1 MDIAGWPDVSPA
13 KCTRPRLPP
22 SFLPRPRLTRVLDR
36 AAPGQVVVVC
46 APAGFGKT
54 QLLADWL
61 ADRAG
66 AWVTLDADDDTD
78 DRFWAGLLAALDGVP
93 GADRTF
99 STPSTLPRPAAPSRD
114 PAFVA
119 SVVDALAA
127 AGPITLVL
135 DDVHTVSAPEPLHGL
150 AALVRYR
157 PANLLLVLA
166 TRSDATL
173 RLDRLRLGEEVVD
186 LRAGDLAFT
195 RDETSALLAASGVP
209 MSPDRLDLLCAQTE
223 GWAAALAFATRSLG
237 RSTDPDGLVR
247 DLAVHPHL
255 ADYLTG
261 EILARMAA
269 DVADVLTA
277 VSVCD
282 EVTAPLAAVLAERA
296 DAGDVLADL
305 ERTTALVTGSG
316 AARGAFRI
324 HPLLRAQLRADLRRR
339 RPDRF
344 AALHGRVARER
355 QEQGDVVGAL
365 HHAALA
371 DDAGLLGELL
381 DVHGPGL
388 ASSGHHAAVLAALD
402 TLPVAGV
409 SARPRLL
416 LVAAFAH
423 AEVGR
428 RAVAHRLLTRADT
441 VWPADPD
448 PGLAALRARAR
459 TRLGR
464 LGRGDPPD
472 PRAEP
477 GAGTAVVDVLLRV
490 DSALAAGRWDEAES
504 LARAAGAQ
512 AARQGNSYLEARA
525 VVTLGVVL
533 SLRGDVIGSVALAR
547 RAAEIAPADRWRGT
561 VGDGYACFLQGYG
574 ALLRFRPE
582 ECLRWVAEV
591 DRVTAV
597 QPAPREPA
605 GAVSVLGVLRAAA
618 RFDLGE
624 HRAGLV
630 ALTAA
635 RADVDGDHPFGRPML
650 AFAAVA
656 EHGAAA
662 ALGMRAHAR
671 AVAEWAH
678 ARLGGTGDVLA
689 MQAWGP
695 AAIGRDDAARE
706 RLRPVL
712 DGSVPCAVP
721 WMRTE
726 AELLDGVLAL
736 RAGNGALARRAVA
749 RAVADAASTGVLR
762 PLVTAPPDIGAL
774 LGEPAHSPDR
784 AELLREVRAL
794 RATRDRTLPGTP
806 LTDRERDVLE
816 LLPTVLSLEEIADTL
831 AVSLNTVRS
840 HVRSLHGKLGVS
852 SRAEAVQAAAR
863 SGLLD
868 VP

>member
-1 MDIAGWPDVSPA
+1 MDIAGWPVVSPA
-13 KCTRPRLPP
+13 KCTRPRVSA

-66 AWVTLDADDDTD
+66 AWVTLDADDDVD
-78 DRFWAGLLAALDGVP
+78 GRFWAALLAALDGVP
-93 GADRTF
+93 GADRT
-99 STPSTLPRPAAPSRD
+99 PWALPRPATPSRD

-135 DDVHTVSAPEPLHGL
+135 DDVHAVSAPDPLHGL

-209 MSPDRLDLLCAQTE
+209 VSPDRLDLLCAQTE
-223 GWAAALAFATRSLG
+223 GWAAALAFAARSLAG
-237 RSTDPDGLVR
+237 STDPDALLR
-247 DLAVHPHL
+247 DLAGHPHL

-261 EILARMAA
+261 EILARLPA
-269 DVADVLTA
+269 DVADVLAT

-296 DAGDVLADL
+296 DAGDVLAEL

-316 AARGAFRI
+316 AARGAFQV

-344 AALHGRVARER
+344 AALHGRVARAR
-355 QEQGDVVGAL
+355 QEHGDVVGAL

-371 DDAGLLGELL
+371 DDAVLLGELL
-381 DVHGPGL
+381 DVHGPAL
-388 ASSGHHAAVLAALD
+388 ASGGHHAAVLAALD
-402 TLPVAGV
+402 ALPVADV

-416 LVAAFAH
+416 LIAALAH

-459 TRLGR
+459 ARLGR
-464 LGRGDPPD
+464 IGPSGGDPPD

-490 DSALAAGRWDEAES
+490 DHALAAGRWDEAES
-504 LARAAGAQ
+504 LARAAGAE
-512 AARQGNSYLEARA
+512 AARQGNTYLEARA
-525 VVTLGVVL
+525 VVTLGVVR
-533 SLRGDVIGSVALAR
+533 SLRGDVTGSVALAR
-547 RAAEIAPADRWRGT
+547 RAAEIAPSRPLAGHRRRR
-561 VGDGYACFLQGYG
+561 VR
-574 ALLRFRPE
+574 LLAAG
-582 ECLRWVAEV
+582 LR
-591 DRVTAV
+591 
-597 QPAPREPA
+597 
-605 GAVSVLGVLRAAA
+605 RAAA
-618 RFDLGE
+618 VPVRGVPALGRGGGPGDGRPPRSPGTRRGGV
-624 HRAGLV
+624 RAGRPARGGPV
-630 ALTAA
+630 RPRRAPRRPRGPHRGAGGGRRRPAA
-635 RADVDGDHPFGRPML
+635 RTPDARVRRRR
-650 AFAAVA
+650 
-656 EHGAAA
+656 
-662 ALGMRAHAR
+662 RARGGSRARHAR
-671 AVAEWAH
+671 PRPHGRRV
-678 ARLGGTGDVLA
+678 
-689 MQAWGP
+689 GP
-695 AAIGRDDAARE
+695 RPPGRHR
-706 RLRPVL
+706 
-712 DGSVPCAVP
+712 
-721 WMRTE
+721 
-726 AELLDGVLAL
+726 
-736 RAGNGALARRAVA
+736 
-749 RAVADAASTGVLR
+749 
-762 PLVTAPPDIGAL
+762 
-774 LGEPAHSPDR
+774 
-784 AELLREVRAL
+784 
-794 RATRDRTLPGTP
+794 
-806 LTDRERDVLE
+806 
-816 LLPTVLSLEEIADTL
+816 
-831 AVSLNTVRS
+831 
-840 HVRSLHGKLGVS
+840 
-852 SRAEAVQAAAR
+852 
-863 SGLLD
+863 
-868 VP
+868 

>member
-1 MDIAGWPDVSPA
+1 M
-13 KCTRPRLPP
+13 
-22 SFLPRPRLTRVLDR
+22 
-36 AAPGQVVVVC
+36 
-46 APAGFGKT
+46 
-54 QLLADWL
+54 
-61 ADRAG
+61 
-66 AWVTLDADDDTD
+66 
-78 DRFWAGLLAALDGVP
+78 LAALD
-93 GADRTF
+93 A
-99 STPSTLPRPAAPSRD
+99 
-114 PAFVA
+114 
-119 SVVDALAA
+119 
-127 AGPITLVL
+127 
-135 DDVHTVSAPEPLHGL
+135 
-150 AALVRYR
+150 
-157 PANLLLVLA
+157 
-166 TRSDATL
+166 
-173 RLDRLRLGEEVVD
+173 
-186 LRAGDLAFT
+186 
-195 RDETSALLAASGVP
+195 
-209 MSPDRLDLLCAQTE
+209 
-223 GWAAALAFATRSLG
+223 
-237 RSTDPDGLVR
+237 
-247 DLAVHPHL
+247 
-255 ADYLTG
+255 
-261 EILARMAA
+261 
-269 DVADVLTA
+269 
-277 VSVCD
+277 
-282 EVTAPLAAVLAERA
+282 
-296 DAGDVLADL
+296 
-305 ERTTALVTGSG
+305 
-316 AARGAFRI
+316 
-324 HPLLRAQLRADLRRR
+324 
-339 RPDRF
+339 
-344 AALHGRVARER
+344 
-355 QEQGDVVGAL
+355 
-365 HHAALA
+365 
-371 DDAGLLGELL
+371 
-381 DVHGPGL
+381 
-388 ASSGHHAAVLAALD
+388 
-402 TLPVAGV
+402 LPVADV

-459 TRLGR
+459 ARLGR
-464 LGRGDPPD
+464 LGPTGGDPPD
-472 PRAEP
+472 PRAGP

-490 DSALAAGRWDEAES
+490 DGALAAGRWDEAES

-525 VVTLGVVL
+525 AVTLGVVR

-547 RAAEIAPADRWRGT
+547 RAAEIAPGDRWRGT
-561 VGDGYACFLQGYG
+561 VGDAYACFLQGYG

-582 ECLRWVAEV
+582 ECLRWVADV
-591 DRVTAV
+591 DRVTTV
-597 QPAPREPA
+597 HPAPPEPA

-624 HRAGLV
+624 HRAGLA

-635 RADVDGDHPFGRPML
+635 RAYVDGEHPLGRPML
-650 AFAAVA
+650 AFAAVV

-678 ARLGGTGDVLA
+678 ARLGGTGDVLV

-712 DGSVPCAVP
+712 DGSVPCVVP

-736 RAGNGALARRAVA
+736 RAGNGAQARRAVA
-749 RAVADAASTGVLR
+749 RAVADAAATGALR

-774 LGEPAHSPDR
+774 LGEPVHSPDR

-794 RATRDRTLPGTP
+794 RAARDRTLPGTP

-840 HVRSLHGKLGVS
+840 HVRSLHGKLGAR